1 MVEARGA
8 PYAFV
13 SYASADRARVLPVVT
28 ALRGAG
34 VPVWLD
40 EQGIAGGE
48 NYAREIADA
57 IKGAAAFLLLA
68 SPAALASRNVR
79 QEVALAWR
87 YERPYVPLR
96 LDPVAIPDDLAYWL
110 EAAQW
115 VDILDRPA
123 AQWLPAVLAALGQL
137 GLTAA
142 PA

>member
-1 MVEARGA
+1 MVEERGA

-13 SYASADRARVLPVVT
+13 SYASADRERVLPVVA
-28 ALRGAG
+28 ALRAAG

-68 SPAALASRNVR
+68 SPAAVASRNVR

-96 LDPVAIPDDLAYWL
+96 LDPVTIPDDLAYWL

-115 VDILDRPA
+115 VDVLDRPEGA
-123 AQWLPAVLAALGQL
+123 WLPAVLAAL
-137 GLTAA
+137 A
-142 PA
+142 PHG